1 MSAPTIQASETLNFP
16 GSSTTSHTVN
26 KPTGTSEGDL
36 LLVHIAVNEN
46 DTLTGNITNLGD
58 FGFNFFIQSPI
69 KTTSETV
76 STTRITYVG
85 WKIATA
91 SEPSS
96 YTYTTAG
103 SRRAAIVLT
112 RVTGVDTNC
121 PLGMVRL
128 SRVDTDGSPSGAD
141 FDHTAPALP
150 ITGDSVVFRVLTAY
164 DDGITFSK
172 PSDVTELIDTDTSSY
187 DDINFIVAHDTS
199 SHSDGSTAPNRTWTQ
214 TSPTNYVDGAILWSY
229 QIFGVGQSGR
239 TSSTPVYKSVTDFFK
254 NSSTGSTDEIAKP
267 DGTVEGDLILFAGLC
282 VSNGY
287 DGPSNEKSIFIEE
300 DEGFTPLI
308 SGVFPT
314 DSQMI
319 NLSYKIATASEPSTY
334 TVNRP
339 SETVFGAFARFSN
352 VRSVNPILIGSGT
365 LFGDGTPAAGS
376 SGTFPA
382 LNSVPDNSLM
392 VRGLFYSEEASSK
405 IYSNFVLPFAG
416 NSPAIVDTNES
427 VMSSGSPVIYSRATT
442 NGTDGS
448 LHLHVEST
456 SSASPNNSEYFLES
470 TVGDSS
476 QEDLV
481 LFSVALVPEAGG
493 GGGGGESSS
502 THIQRT
508 LLGVG

>member
-16 GSSTTSHTVN
+16 GSSTTSHTIN

-46 DTLTGNITNLGD
+46 DPSAGNITNLGD

-69 KTTSETV
+69 KTTSADIGT
-76 STTRITYVG
+76 SRITYVG

-96 YTYTTAG
+96 YTYTTAS

-128 SRVDTDGSPSGAD
+128 SRMDYNGSPSGAD
-141 FDHTAPALP
+141 FNHTAPALP

-164 DDGITFSK
+164 DDALTFSK
-172 PSDVTELIDTDTSSY
+172 PSDVTELIDTDTSSF

-214 TSPTNYVDGAILWSY
+214 TNPTNHVDGAILWSY

-239 TSSTPVYKSVTDFFK
+239 TSSTPVYKSVTDFF
-254 NSSTGSTDEIAKP
+254 SSTGSTNEIAKP

-282 VSNGY
+282 TSSIGA
-287 DGPSNEKSIFIEE
+287 SNENSIFVEE

-314 DSQMI
+314 DTQMI

-352 VRSVNPILIGSGT
+352 VRSVNPILIASGT

-392 VRGLFYSEEASSK
+392 VRGLFYSEEAGSK

-442 NGTDGS
+442 NGVDGS
-448 LHLHVEST
+448 LHLHAEST
-456 SSASPNNSEYFLES
+456 SSTSPNNSEYFLEP

-481 LFSVALVPEAGG
+481 LFSVALIPEAGG

-502 THIQRT
+502 THIYRT
-508 LLGVG
+508 LLKVG